1 MSKTKL
7 KIINKAV
14 EILNEKGV
22 SNVSLMNIAK
32 AAGMSQGNL
41 NYHFKH
47 KSDLM
52 KAIHQTMVN
61 EMEGV
66 IRPMGLVGLEHFQIA
81 SLHFFQFQEKYRF
94 FFLDTIEIARIY
106 PEIMAKHT
114 AIISRRMDEGRA
126 LLNYYIGGGWLIP
139 EPEIGIYDVIIQQVW
154 FINTFWLGMKNMMKH
169 DEKYT
174 TAFIMNMLWTQ
185 LKPYFTEKGRTDF
198 EKISVLKY

>member
-14 EILNEKGV
+14 ELLNEKGV
-22 SNVSLMNIAK
+22 ANVSLMNIAK

-52 KAIHQTMVN
+52 KAIHQTMVD

-81 SLHFFQFQEKYRF
+81 ALHFFRFQEKYRF
-94 FFLDTIEIARIY
+94 FFLDTVEIARTY
-106 PEIMAKHT
+106 PDVMTRHTEIVN
-114 AIISRRMDEGRA
+114 RRMDEGRA
-126 LLNYYIGGGWLIP
+126 LMNYYIGGGWLIP
-139 EPEIGIYDVIIQQVW
+139 EPESGIYNTISHHIWLV
-154 FINTFWLGMKNMMKH
+154 NTFWLGMKSMMNN

-174 TAFIMNMLWTQ
+174 KAFIMNMLWTL
-185 LKPYFTEKGRTDF
+185 LKPYFTEKGKIDF
-198 EKISVLKY
+198 EKISTLS